1 MIFEGV
7 NFCYFIVTCL
17 FFVTDLL
24 PAFCFVYVNGYI
36 CSGNKSNNKTIW
48 HVQKHKPKQKSL

>member
-7 NFCYFIVTCL
+7 NFCYFVVTCL

-24 PAFCFVYVNGYI
+24 PAYCFVYV
-36 CSGNKSNNKTIW
+36 
-48 HVQKHKPKQKSL
+48 KSLYLQR